1 VARCLPDVACR
12 ECDADQVYMDVKEEP
27 RVYKIGAICHGCDYD
42 YGVLTRV
49 QRKDV
54 DHIDDV
60 YEVGEERVVDILDGR

>member
-1 VARCLPDVACR
+1 
-12 ECDADQVYMDVKEEP
+12 MDVKEEP